1 VSARTFTKF
10 PYRTEFPGS
19 SEQARNSQT
28 LEDALSWARW
38 VLHAV
43 WREDTEYG
51 GRGEHTHP
59 DAETAVITN
68 RNTGYRWILRRKD
81 WRVEFQTPAMVEE
94 AVAEESVDIH
104 LTFEEAEALARAAR
118 SGELK
123 DRRQRALLDQALDQM
138 ALVCR
143 QVRERVLAADEFID
157 SYARGLPRRPP
168 NEREVSEPQPTQVA
182 EEVERPRYRPLG
194 DPDNLS
200 LKEAGEILGKARN
213 TVYLWYKQG
222 KFPPAVDVAPYISG
236 ANKPVIVVPPLPA
249 GGVADGGQDAEPAPR
264 GVRAS
269 RPSRTSLGVLDDQE
283 GREPKG
289 RGLLDRP
296 TRLEGCAQQGRQA
309 PLRRRARRGQGLR
322 RTRTGPLSLRVR
334 LLERS
339 RDRQQTRRRENGWA
353 SPISSRCPEP
363 ESTSARPSF
372 TGVAPMP

>member
-51 GRGEHTHP
+51 RKGEHTHP
-59 DAETAVITN
+59 DVETVVITN
-68 RNTGYRWILRRKD
+68 RNTGYRWILRRRD

-104 LTFEEAEALARAAR
+104 LTVEEAEALARAAK
-118 SGELK
+118 SAELK
-123 DRRQRALLDQALDQM
+123 DRRQRALLDQALDQI

-143 QVRERVLAADEFID
+143 QIRDRVLAADEFID

-168 NEREVSEPQPTQVA
+168 DEREASEPAAVEIEEKVA
-182 EEVERPRYRPLG
+182 VERPRYRPLG

-200 LKEAGEILGKARN
+200 LKEAGQILGKARN

-222 KFPPAVDVAPYISG
+222 KFPPAVDVAPFIPG
-236 ANKPVIVVPPLPA
+236 ANKPVIVVPRYRLEAWQA
-249 GGVADGGQDAEPAPR
+249 GERMPSLLQEVFERRGLHEPPWVCWMARKGASRNDVAFWIDRRGWKAGLSKGGGRIYGDELEEDRPYDVREPALFR
-264 GVRAS
+264 
-269 RPSRTSLGVLDDQE
+269 
-283 GREPKG
+283 
-289 RGLLDRP
+289 
-296 TRLEGCAQQGRQA
+296 
-309 PLRRRARRGQGLR
+309 
-322 RTRTGPLSLRVR
+322 
-334 LLERS
+334 
-339 RDRQQTRRRENGWA
+339 
-353 SPISSRCPEP
+353 
-363 ESTSARPSF
+363 
-372 TGVAPMP
+372 